1 MRFLLDSN
9 AVIALLNDPT
19 GHVSRRVRQHQP
31 SDIGLSAIVIHE
43 LYFGAYK
50 SQRRDRNLSIVDELR
65 FDVIPFDKEDARHA
79 GEIRAA
85 LAALGTSI
93 GGYDVL
99 IAGQARARALILVTR
114 NLSEFQR
121 VDGLGVENWEA
132 AFTNPQSTRKG

>member
-19 GHVSRRVRQHQP
+19 GPVSRRVRQHQP
-31 SDIGLSAIVIHE
+31 SDIGLSAIVVHE

-50 SQRRDRNLSIVDELR
+50 SRRVEHNLEVVDALQLETL
-65 FDVIPFDKEDARHA
+65 PFDQEDARDA

-85 LAALGTSI
+85 LAAQGTPI

-99 IAGQARARALILVTR
+99 IAGQARARGLTLVTR
-114 NLSEFQR
+114 NMREFQR
-121 VDGLGVENWEA
+121 VQGLVAENWEA
-132 AFTNPQSTRKG
+132 P